1 MERLDHFF
9 EANEVADV
17 DKKRAI
23 LLTVIGPSAYK
34 LLRNLLAPAKPK
46 DKTYTELVGILKE
59 HYSPKPSET
68 VQRFRF
74 NSRFRQPEESVST
87 FVSEL
92 RSLAE
97 FCNFGT
103 ALDDMLRD
111 RLVCGINDSAIQ
123 RKLLSERN
131 LTFDKALEMAQSH
144 EAAVRNARTLQAG
157 TNDVSEPVHTLQKFR
172 QSNDGSGSDPCYRC
186 GRHGHAPT
194 RCRFRSFKCHQCGRI
209 GHIKAVC
216 RSSSQGEKAS
226 SQTRARRDVKK
237 LEEASKE
244 NEYVQK
250 SEEAAEEI
258 EYTLF
263 NLYAHIDSQSPYL
276 VTLQV
281 DGVPL
286 QMEIDTGSSLS
297 LISESTFRQLWPNKT
312 WEDSKTNLTMYSGAQ
327 LQVLGTVNVQVCQ
340 ASARPVNLSLAVVGA
355 DGPSLLGRN
364 WIQSLQL
371 DWPRICRL
379 DAKPAEAVLQ

>member
-1 MERLDHFF
+1 
-9 EANEVADV
+9 
-17 DKKRAI
+17 
-23 LLTVIGPSAYK
+23 
-34 LLRNLLAPAKPK
+34 
-46 DKTYTELVGILKE
+46 
-59 HYSPKPSET
+59 
-68 VQRFRF
+68 
-74 NSRFRQPEESVST
+74 
-87 FVSEL
+87 
-92 RSLAE
+92 
-97 FCNFGT
+97 
-103 ALDDMLRD
+103 MLRD

-144 EAAVRNARTLQAG
+144 ETAVRNARTLQTG
-157 TNDVSEPVHTLQKFR
+157 TNESVHTLQKF
-172 QSNDGSGSDPCYRC
+172 QHSNDGSGSDSCYRC
-186 GRHGHAPT
+186 GRHGHAPM

-226 SQTRARRDVKK
+226 SQNAFSQNRSRRDVKK
-237 LEEASKE
+237 LEEAAEE

-250 SEEAAEEI
+250 LEEASEEN

-263 NLYAHIDSQSPYL
+263 SLYAHIDSQSPYL
-276 VTLQV
+276 VTLHV

-297 LISESTFRQLWPNKT
+297 LISESTFRRVWPNRT
-312 WEDSKTNLTMYSGAQ
+312 LEDSVTNLTMYSGAQ
-327 LQVLGTVNVQVCQ
+327 LQVLGTVDVKVSQ

-364 WIQSLQL
+364 CMDQKS
-371 DWPRICRL
+371 PT
-379 DAKPAEAVLQ
+379 

>member
-1 MERLDHFF
+1 
-9 EANEVADV
+9 
-17 DKKRAI
+17 
-23 LLTVIGPSAYK
+23 
-34 LLRNLLAPAKPK
+34 
-46 DKTYTELVGILKE
+46 
-59 HYSPKPSET
+59 
-68 VQRFRF
+68 
-74 NSRFRQPEESVST
+74 
-87 FVSEL
+87 
-92 RSLAE
+92 
-97 FCNFGT
+97 
-103 ALDDMLRD
+103 
-111 RLVCGINDSAIQ
+111 
-123 RKLLSERN
+123 
-131 LTFDKALEMAQSH
+131 MAQSH

-157 TNDVSEPVHTLQKFR
+157 TNDVSEPVHTLQKCR

-297 LISESTFRQLWPNKT
+297 LISESTFWQLWPNKT

-379 DAKPAEAVLQ
+379 DAKPAEAVLQRHSKVFQEELGLLKGYQASIYVDPTARPRFFRPRPVTYSMRSLIEQELE